1 MLPHFCSVNIVL
13 KMNAGYKIISLVPDQ
28 AHAGYTLNGKWLTA
42 IMHTASTG
50 TEMGTKVAL
59 DHTSLF

>member
-1 MLPHFCSVNIVL
+1 
-13 KMNAGYKIISLVPDQ
+13 MNACHKIISLVPDQ

-50 TEMGTKVAL
+50 TEMGTKMAL
-59 DHTSLF
+59 DHTNPL